1 MITIDF
7 AIDQYLSRGFGSMNK
22 NDFEVWIFNQLLQG
36 RLKGKSNYEISRAL
50 NLPENK
56 VKRLRYEAD
65 LKYSSEQDIENRLYD
80 ILNHA
85 LSKAYLKVIGKDVQ
99 IQFIIEDLS
108 VRKFLDYK
116 LKKNGF
122 FSDSSFNSEIV
133 SVRSEGLKFLYEC
146 TPNGKSAFEIF
157 EKTEKAKSGN
167 KGPNW
172 FLECLKSL
180 ASGIGNGIGV
190 ATVNLSITG
199 LMGTI

>member
-1 MITIDF
+1 MKTINE
-7 AIDQYLSRGFGSMNK
+7 AIDLYIERGFGSMNK

-36 RLKGKSNYEISRAL
+36 RLKGKSNYEISREL
-50 NLPENK
+50 NLPESK

-65 LKYSSEQDIENRLYD
+65 LKYSSEQEIENRLYE
-80 ILNHA
+80 ILNQT

-146 TPNGKSAFEIF
+146 TPNGKRDFEIF
-157 EKTEKAKSGN
+157 EKADKAKSGN

-172 FLECLKSL
+172 FVECLKSL
-180 ASGIGNGIGV
+180 VNGFCTGIGS

>member
-1 MITIDF
+1 MNTIDF

-36 RLKGKSNYEISRAL
+36 RLKGKSNYEISREL
-50 NLPENK
+50 NLPESK

-65 LKYSSEQDIENRLYD
+65 LKYASDQDIENRLYE
-80 ILNHA
+80 ILNQA

-157 EKTEKAKSGN
+157 EKAVKAKSGE
-167 KGPNW
+167 KGPGW

-180 ASGIGNGIGV
+180 ANGFGNGIGA
-190 ATVNLSITG
+190 ATGNLSMAG
-199 LMGTI
+199 LMGSI

>member
-1 MITIDF
+1 MNTIDF

-22 NDFEVWIFNQLLQG
+22 NDFEVWIFNQLLLR

-50 NLPENK
+50 NLPESK

-65 LKYSSEQDIENRLYD
+65 LKYSSDQEIENRLYE

-99 IQFIIEDLS
+99 IQFIVEDLS
-108 VRKFLDYK
+108 VRKYLDHK
-116 LKKNGF
+116 LKQKGF

-157 EKTEKAKSGN
+157 EKAEKAKSGK

-172 FLECLKSL
+172 FVECLKSL
-180 ASGIGNGIGV
+180 INGFSTGIGA
-190 ATVNLSITG
+190 ATVNLSISG